1 MLLIT
6 CFKFQLIALLALT
19 ITLDFATVSSAAE
32 LINDHVERQT
42 GPEDGS
48 AKEVKKLVKRSPVPT
63 FKILPSV
70 KIIPNPFKK
79 LPFKKLPFKKLPLK
93 KLPLKK
99 LTFKKLKKLKKKL
112 KILWNAKKL
121 KLLKKVK
128 KPIKLLKLGGL
139 KKPKKLL
146 KLGGLKKPKKL
157 LKPGGF
163 KKVKKPKNL
172 LKPGGLFT
180 VGTAGVGGGDPPSL
194 YSG

>member
-6 CFKFQLIALLALT
+6 CFKFQLIALIALT
-19 ITLDFATVSSAAE
+19 ITLDFVSSAAE
-32 LINDHVERQT
+32 LINDTVERQMD
-42 GPEDGS
+42 PEDGS

-163 KKVKKPKNL
+163 KKFKKPKKL